1 MSNVPG
7 EVGKVATSAI
17 DALRG
22 NPGLLVL
29 VLLQLVTLAVLLYA
43 SQNNQARAHEREMFL
58 LKECFPEHEKTAAI
72 KQQRLPKE

>member
-1 MSNVPG
+1 VSNVPG

-29 VLLQLVTLAVLLYA
+29 VLLQLVTMGILAWVQM
-43 SQNNQARAHEREMFL
+43 SNNAYRHEREL
-58 LKECFPEHEKTAAI
+58 LLLRSCLPYLDGKHDSDKHD
-72 KQQRLPKE
+72 RL

>member
-29 VLLQLVTLAVLLYA
+29 ILLQAVTLGVLYFA
-43 SQNNQARAHEREMFL
+43 NSANWQRHHEREL
-58 LKECFPEHEKTAAI
+58 LLLRSCLPNLYGQDETKRD
-72 KQQRLPKE
+72 RL